1 MIGSGTK
8 SGSGTGVR
16 YAVAGESKF
25 ESGRHPRDVFPLGR
39 SSNQR
44 IRNFTAETGD
54 VRTVPV
60 PHRLAIPVPSPL
72 GVPPVEADPA
82 RSPTSPEEIPPAR
95 LAPDFAAGALATFS
109 KAPWRGPPEQHRNR
123 HRNRH
128 RNLLVL
134 AAYCSGSSPPRFR
147 RPHGSGFGLARA
159 EKMKRLRNRKG
170 RHTSAR
176 RRARREDFR
185 PGSASA
191 PPAL

>member
-123 HRNRH
+123 RRNPH
-128 RNLLVL
+128 RNLLVP
-134 AAYCSGSSPPRFR
+134 AALGCDARVPKL
-147 RPHGSGFGLARA
+147 RPHYGSGAEPARA
-159 EKMKRLRNRKG
+159 EKLKRLRNRKG

-176 RRARREDFR
+176 GRTCREDFR